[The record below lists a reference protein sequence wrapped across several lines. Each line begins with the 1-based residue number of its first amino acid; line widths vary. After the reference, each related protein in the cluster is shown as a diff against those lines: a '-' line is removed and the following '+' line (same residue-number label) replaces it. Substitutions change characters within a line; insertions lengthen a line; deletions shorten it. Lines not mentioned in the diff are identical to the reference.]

1 VFANNSYHISNT
13 YGGGADLHKPCS
25 TRSSVKRLIKFT
37 IFSKKENN
45 MFNWVKKTASEF
57 STLART
63 TFNTPAPIGKTV
75 LITGGLVVATFLLT
89 HKVKVILVFG

>member
-1 VFANNSYHISNT
+1 
-13 YGGGADLHKPCS
+13 
-25 TRSSVKRLIKFT
+25 
-37 IFSKKENN
+37 